1 VANEFRV
8 KNGVIT
14 PAVFNVANSDL
25 AISTS
30 GTGKLKL
37 NGLNWPNTDGTANY
51 VLKTDGTGNLSW
63 AQQTGGGG
71 GGVDLASPG
80 PIGGTTPSTA
90 TFTGLT
96 INGNIAL
103 NGDITLDS
111 LNVST
116 DSTVFTD
123 ANGALTSSG
132 IVNVVNGGTG
142 KTTYTSALAAF
153 TGYTSTLTA
162 NTTTGFG
169 NNSPYYQRFTGTS
182 NQIVKLP
189 AVASAWISFGYSY
202 IIVNDSTGT
211 LTLQTNNNTTV
222 TTVAPNTSV
231 LVTLISDVSDAA
243 SSWSYRTTSTTV
255 SSVGGGL
262 TTGQVVALAT
272 GMAMP

>member
-1 VANEFRV
+1 MANEFKV
-8 KNGVIT
+8 KNGVIA

-103 NGDITLDS
+103 NGDITLDN

-123 ANGALTSSG
+123 ANGTLTSSG

-142 KTTYTSALAAF
+142 KTTYNSALAAF
-153 TGYTSTLTA
+153 TGYSGTLNS
-162 NTTTGFG
+162 NTTTGL
-169 NNSPYYQRFTGTS
+169 NNSNASYYQRFTGTN

-222 TTVAPNTSV
+222 TTVAPNASV
-231 LVTLISDVSDAA
+231 LVTMVSDLSDAA

-255 SSVGGGL
+255 SSGGNL

>member
-1 VANEFRV
+1 MANEFKV
-8 KNGVIT
+8 KNGVIA

-37 NGLNWPNTDGTANY
+37 NGLNWPATDGTANY
-51 VLKTDGTGNLSW
+51 VLTTNGTGNLSW
-63 AQQTGGGG
+63 AAQTGGG
-71 GGVDLASPG
+71 VNLASPG

-116 DSTVFTD
+116 DSTLFTD
-123 ANGALTSSG
+123 ENGTLTSSG

-142 KTTYTSALAAF
+142 KTTYNSALAAF
-153 TGYTSTLTA
+153 TGYSGILNS
-162 NTTTGFG
+162 NTTTGL
-169 NNSPYYQRFTGTS
+169 NNANASYYQRFTGTN

-189 AVASAWISFGYSY
+189 PVASAWITFGYSY

-222 TTVAPNTSV
+222 TTIAPNASV
-231 LVTLISDVSDAA
+231 LVTMVSDLSDAA

-255 SSVGGGL
+255 SSGGGL